1 MSFLNYLH
9 ENHAEIETEII
20 TESYLVEDYYDTEDL
35 FESIKAF
42 KDIPNGLKKI
52 LVNTYKKA
60 GAASTIKDLT
70 VDSEGKITTKGAL
83 STALKS
89 ALDVA
94 ATVSG
99 FVVEVDG
106 KSILAV
112 VSNLNR
118 KFDVYN
124 TSGEVKTEHKDLNQA
139 GAIKAV
145 KDILEAEVEGGISAA
160 LKGKGIEIKAVHADK
175 EREAKADARRD
186 NTYDVRRKSFVRT
199 ELTEDERKRLID
211 KFAKK
216 HITAKVDKLVKSLPE
231 VLGDT
236 DKLLKAS
243 LDRNGFEHKQIQEIA
258 DLLREVSN
266 SLDAY
271 RWAAE
276 DQRIR
281 NFDGEVGR
289 YLKGIKNGK
298 Y

>member
-175 EREAKADARRD
+175 EREDKADARRD